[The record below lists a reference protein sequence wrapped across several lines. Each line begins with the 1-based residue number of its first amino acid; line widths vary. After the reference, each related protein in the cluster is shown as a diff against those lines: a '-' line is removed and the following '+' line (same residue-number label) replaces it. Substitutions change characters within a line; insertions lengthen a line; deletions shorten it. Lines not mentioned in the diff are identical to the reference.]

1 MYPGSIISGINIQ
14 FKGFN
19 QTSTIPKLYN
29 TEQSLFTTI
38 PKTEYILNI
47 FDDYKMFM
55 KKPEVSGLRNI
66 NYYFT
71 MLKYYMSTY

>member
-1 MYPGSIISGINIQ
+1 MMYPGSIISGINIQ

-19 QTSTIPKLYN
+19 QISPIPKLYN

-38 PKTEYILNI
+38 PKTEYILNV

-55 KKPEVSGLRNI
+55 KNHEVSGLRTI
-66 NYYFT
+66 IYY
-71 MLKYYMSTY
+71 LITYV

>member
-1 MYPGSIISGINIQ
+1 MMYPGSIISGINIQ

-19 QTSTIPKLYN
+19 QISPIPKLYN

-71 MLKYYMSTY
+71 V

>member
-1 MYPGSIISGINIQ
+1 MMYPGSIISGINIQ

-19 QTSTIPKLYN
+19 QISSIPKLYN
-29 TEQSLFTTI
+29 TEQSLFTTV

-55 KKPEVSGLRNI
+55 KKHEVSGLRNI
-66 NYYFT
+66 IYYL
-71 MLKYYMSTY
+71 MTYV

>member
-1 MYPGSIISGINIQ
+1 MMFPGSIISGVNIQ

-19 QTSTIPKLYN
+19 QISSMPKLYN
-29 TEQSLFTTI
+29 TEQSIFTTI
-38 PKTEYILNI
+38 PKTEHILKI

-66 NYYFT
+66 IY
-71 MLKYYMSTY
+71 